1 MRSFKKMAKKI
12 TSSDLFFNR
21 ELSWIEFNKKVLE
34 ESADKNNPLLERVKF
49 LSIFSTNL
57 DEFFMIRVSALKRQV
72 SGGVDEITTDG
83 LTALEQHRM
92 IFDRLCPLVNE
103 QYRIYN
109 EEIIPQLSE
118 NGINFVNYNELTDK
132 EKFKI
137 NKYFDEEIF
146 PVLTPIALDN
156 VHPFPNLVNRTLT
169 LGIILDDP
177 DTEHHEEKISVIQ
190 VPGNF
195 PRYFFIEDREGY
207 NYMLLED
214 IIKANAG
221 KLFPGMHATTTFA
234 FRITRNADLELEEE
248 EAGDL
253 LKLIEE
259 EVKKRRLGI
268 VVRLEIDGEMPE
280 NFLNF
285 LKKDLRLY
293 DSEIYEVNGPINLGD
308 IMSISKIEMRNLKY
322 EGYSPRVSSA
332 FQYEDN
338 IFRVIKK
345 SDVFLHLPY
354 YSFSAVNEFIQQAAE
369 DPEVFA
375 IKLTLYRTSGDTP
388 IIKSLIEAAENNKQV
403 TAVVELKARFDEENN
418 IIWARALERA
428 GVHVVYGVSGLKTHC
443 KMALVV
449 RREEGKMKRYL
460 HLSSGNYNQ
469 ITAKLYTD
477 FGLFTADKDFCNDA
491 SILFNYLTGFSKQT
505 EYKKFLVAPFAMRK
519 GLLNL
524 INAEIEN
531 QKKFG
536 NGYIIFKINSLVDD
550 KSILKLYEASNAGVK
565 IDLLVRGVCRLKPG
579 IPGLSENIRV
589 YSIVGRFLEHS
600 RAYYFNNNGDPVI
613 YTGSADVMERN
624 FDRRVEIIYPFDNSS
639 IKKDIK
645 EILDVYLKDNAKK
658 RELKPDGS
666 YSRDEY
672 SGKERFE
679 AQEYFIEKV
688 KKKYITESKKSFK
701 KKLKK
706 LFETKEK

>member
-1 MRSFKKMAKKI
+1 MAKKI
-12 TSSDLFFNR
+12 TSSDVFFNR

-57 DEFFMIRVSALKRQV
+57 DEYFMIRVSGLKRQIS
-72 SGGVDEITTDG
+72 SGVNETASDG
-83 LTALEQHRM
+83 LTALEQHKM
-92 IFDRLCPLVNE
+92 IFSKLCPLVNE

-109 EEIIPQLSE
+109 EEIIPQLRE
-118 NGINFVNYNELTDK
+118 NGINFVNYNELTDA
-132 EKFKI
+132 EKLNI
-137 NKYFDEEIF
+137 DKYFDEEIF

-156 VHPFPNLVNRTLT
+156 VHPFPNLVNRTIT
-169 LGIILDDP
+169 LGIILNDP
-177 DTEHHEEKISVIQ
+177 DTEHFEEKTSVIQ

-195 PRYFFIEDREGY
+195 PRYFFIEGREGY
-207 NYMLLED
+207 NYMFLED

-221 KLFPGMHATTTFA
+221 KLFPGMQAVSTFA

-248 EAGDL
+248 EADDL

-268 VVRLEIDGEMPE
+268 VARLEIDNEIPE

-293 DSEIYEVNGPINLGD
+293 DSEIYKVKGPINLGD
-308 IMSISKIEMRNLKY
+308 IINITKIDLRTLKY
-322 EGYSPRVSSA
+322 EGYTPRVSSA
-332 FQYEDN
+332 FQFEDN

-345 SDVFLHLPY
+345 NDVFLHLPY

-369 DPEVFA
+369 DPDVFA

-428 GVHVVYGVSGLKTHC
+428 GVHVVYGVAGLKTHC

-449 RREEGKMKRYL
+449 RKEEGKMKRYL

-477 FGLFTADKDFCNDA
+477 FGLFTANEDFCDDA
-491 SILFNYLTGFSKQT
+491 SNLFNYLTGFSKQT
-505 EYKKFLVAPFAMRK
+505 NYKKFLVSPFAMRK
-519 GLLNL
+519 GLLNF
-524 INAEIEN
+524 INVEIDN
-531 QKKFG
+531 HNKFG
-536 NGYIIFKINSLVDD
+536 SGYILFKINSLVDD
-550 KSILKLYEASNAGVK
+550 KTIIKLYEASNAGVK
-565 IDLLVRGVCRLKPG
+565 IDLIVRGICRLKPG

-600 RAYYFNNNGDPVI
+600 RAFYFHNNGDPVI
-613 YTGSADVMERN
+613 CTGSADVMERN
-624 FDRRVEIIYPFDNSS
+624 FDRRVEILYPLENNS

-645 EILDVYLKDNAKK
+645 EILDIYLKDNVKK
-658 RELKPDGS
+658 RELKHDGT
-666 YSRDEY
+666 YERNEVPE
-672 SGKERFE
+672 KEKFE

-688 KKKYITESKKSFK
+688 KKKYLTESKKSFK

-706 LFETKEK
+706 LFEVKEK